1 MITDEKK
8 QWVLDQLTQGDVVVE
23 FTKVNGDYRRMT
35 CTLNEN
41 IVPTPTKTDPL
52 TQKKVR
58 AINEEVCIAYDTT
71 ANGWR
76 SFRWDNV
83 IDAQIWTPF
92 TALTEDDSSVEFDI
106 QD

>member
-58 AINEEVCIAYDTT
+58 AINEEVCIAFTYFTEPNCS
-71 ANGWR
+71 A
-76 SFRWDNV
+76 SSPFRLV
-83 IDAQIWTPF
+83 PKSQLPP
-92 TALTEDDSSVEFDI
+92 
-106 QD
+106 